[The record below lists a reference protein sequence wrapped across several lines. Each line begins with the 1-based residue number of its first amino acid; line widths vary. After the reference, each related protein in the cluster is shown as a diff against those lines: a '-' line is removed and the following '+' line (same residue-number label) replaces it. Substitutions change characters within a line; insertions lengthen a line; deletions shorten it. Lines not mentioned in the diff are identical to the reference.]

1 MWRSRAGVAK
11 QKNLAVIPWVW
22 IGTMKNLS
30 SEQIENLL
38 EQAQKAREMSYSPY
52 SGFAVGAA
60 LLCADGS
67 IYRGANIENASYPVG
82 ICAERTALFK
92 AVSEGHRN
100 DLAALALC
108 GGKGEDIVTCTPCGM
123 CRQALSEFCG
133 PEFPIII
140 MKEKREGFQ
149 ETTLG
154 DLLPGAFSG
163 DVL

>member
-1 MWRSRAGVAK
+1 
-11 QKNLAVIPWVW
+11 
-22 IGTMKNLS
+22 MKKLS

-38 EQAQKAREMSYSPY
+38 TQALSARKASYSPY

-60 LLCADGS
+60 ILCDDGTVF
-67 IYRGANIENASYPVG
+67 RGANLENASYPVG
-82 ICAERTALFK
+82 ICAERVALFK
-92 AVSEGHRN
+92 AVSEGHTR

-108 GGKGEDIVTCTPCGM
+108 GGKGEAVVFCAPCGM

-140 MKEKREGFQ
+140 MNENRKGYT

-154 DLLPGAFSG
+154 DLLPGAFSK

>member
-1 MWRSRAGVAK
+1 MKKLSNE
-11 QKNLAVIPWVW
+11 QKEALLAEAL
-22 IGTMKNLS
+22 T
-30 SEQIENLL
+30 
-38 EQAQKAREMSYSPY
+38 ARKASYSPY

-60 LLCADGS
+60 LLCGDGS
-67 IYRGANIENASYPVG
+67 IYLGANIENASYPVG

-133 PEFPIII
+133 PDFPIIL
-140 MKEKREGFQ
+140 MNEKRKGYT

-154 DLLPGAFSG
+154 ELLPGAFSG